1 MFPLGKFFPAG
12 IHNEGVVQIEG
23 AGVGWNGEVPLA
35 GIRNQLGKGNLPG
48 GGIADVFAPDNVG
61 DSFGKVVDAHGELVG
76 PKTVPVSDGKVA
88 ALLLGVLGEIAES
101 LVMPVN
107 YFVWNYDAQAVGLA
121 TIDCFVA
128 FAPRN
133 DVRAFALINDFASF
147 ADGVFG
153 LQLFAATGAGVN
165 EPLGGKLVQDILEEV
180 EMGALDAFA
189 VVFETEPGQVFTDS
203 VDVFFAGSALIVVF
217 DAQVYFKVPFSCGSP
232 YVKGGE

>member
-1 MFPLGKFFPAG
+1 MFPLGEFFSAR

-23 AGVGWNGEVPLA
+23 TGVGWNGEVPLA

-48 GGIADVFAPDNVG
+48 GGIADVFAPDNMG
-61 DSFGKVVDAHGELVG
+61 DSFGKVIDAHGELVG

-88 ALLLGVLGEIAES
+88 ALLFGILGEIAES

-121 TIDCFVA
+121 TGRRLRA
-128 FAPRN
+128 
-133 DVRAFALINDFASF
+133 AFALINDFAGF

-189 VVFETEPGQVFTDS
+189 VVFEIEPGQVFTDS

-217 DAQVYFKVPFSCGSP
+217 DAQVYFKVPFFCGSP

>member
-1 MFPLGKFFPAG
+1 MFPLGEFFPAG
-12 IHNEGVVQIEG
+12 IYNEGVVQIEG
-23 AGVGWNGEVPLA
+23 AGVSRNGEVPLA
-35 GIRNQLGKGNLPG
+35 GIRNQLGKGYLPG
-48 GGIADVFAPDNVG
+48 GGIADVFAPDNMG

-88 ALLLGVLGEIAES
+88 TLLFGVLGEIAES
-101 LVMPVN
+101 LVMPIN
-107 YFVWNYDAQAVGLA
+107 YFVWDYDAQAVGLA
-121 TIDCFVA
+121 TGQYLRA
-128 FAPRN
+128 
-133 DVRAFALINDFASF
+133 AFALINDFAGF

-165 EPLGGKLVQDILEEV
+165 EPLGGKLVQDFLEKI

-189 VVFETEPGQVFTDS
+189 IVFEAEPGQVFTDS

-217 DAQVYFKVPFSCGSP
+217 DAQVYFKVPFFCGSP

>member
-1 MFPLGKFFPAG
+1 MFPLGEFFSAR

-88 ALLLGVLGEIAES
+88 ALPFGVLGEIAES
-101 LVMPVN
+101 LVMPIN

-133 DVRAFALINDFASF
+133 DVRGFI
-147 ADGVFG
+147 
-153 LQLFAATGAGVN
+153 AG
-165 EPLGGKLVQDILEEV
+165 EL
-180 EMGALDAFA
+180 AR
-189 VVFETEPGQVFTDS
+189 T
-203 VDVFFAGSALIVVF
+203 
-217 DAQVYFKVPFSCGSP
+217 
-232 YVKGGE
+232 